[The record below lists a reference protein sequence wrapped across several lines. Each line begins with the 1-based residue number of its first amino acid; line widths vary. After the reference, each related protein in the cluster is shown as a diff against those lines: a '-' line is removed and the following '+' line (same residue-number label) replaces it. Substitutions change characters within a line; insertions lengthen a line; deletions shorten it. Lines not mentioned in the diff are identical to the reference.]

1 MSVAITFC
9 DQTERE
15 CRDNEDDDSFF
26 RWSEAESV
34 PHFIEAKA
42 PDLFQLAKVFKINSD
57 IDPCAMLNQKDRRL
71 TQAPLQRTRIERP

>member
-9 DQTERE
+9 DQTKRE
-15 CRDNEDDDSFF
+15 CRDNENDDLLF

-42 PDLFQLAKVFKINSD
+42 PDVFQLAKVFEINSWFVPFGVD
-57 IDPCAMLNQKDRRL
+57 
-71 TQAPLQRTRIERP
+71 ERVPIGNFP